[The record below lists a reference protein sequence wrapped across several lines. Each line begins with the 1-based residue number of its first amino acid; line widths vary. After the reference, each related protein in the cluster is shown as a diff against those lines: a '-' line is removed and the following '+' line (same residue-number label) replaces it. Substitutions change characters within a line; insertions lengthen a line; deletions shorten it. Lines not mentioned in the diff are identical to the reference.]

1 MSTENYLT
9 QEQIQEGM
17 KKGLEKYENLNF
29 LAKFGMFMGVIQIL
43 EFGLKKLLQEKFDY
57 DLDEMEKWTLG
68 KTIKELKEKGLRSD
82 FIILLENIVEHRN
95 YIAHEMLSNMALMN
109 SIVQDLNPYPKDER
123 RLDKAILELE
133 NIIFLFDWTNSNNGW
148 D

>member
-68 KTIKELKEKGLRSD
+68 KTIKELKEKGLRPD
-82 FIILLENIVEHRN
+82 FIFLLENIVEHRN